1 MSTYYMHIMTQHNFI
16 HWFSLHIVTTGGN
29 VKSRGQN
36 AFLIFICYMS
46 ICKKWNVKRPF
57 LLHLLWGESRWC
69 YQICW
74 QLDTHGQDKRT
85 QLWVSI
91 KYASSDTCLTS
102 RNLVQISVDL
112 KTCPPIPSRALSSCL
127 IRMARWEKGHW
138 PRFRFR
144 HPLQLRLTKSAT
156 FDFWNCWG
164 NQRKKEYTI
173 I

>member
-1 MSTYYMHIMTQHNFI
+1 MLSWSSY
-16 HWFSLHIVTTGGN
+16 
-29 VKSRGQN
+29 
-36 AFLIFICYMS
+36 YMS

-74 QLDTHGQDKRT
+74 QFDTHGQDKRNAIVGFDKICKLRYLLDQPKPGT
-85 QLWVSI
+85 NIGRV
-91 KYASSDTCLTS
+91 
-102 RNLVQISVDL
+102 
-112 KTCPPIPSRALSSCL
+112 KTCPPIPSRAPHWVRSCV

-144 HPLQLRLTKSAT
+144 HPVQLRLTKSAT